1 MGYNPDVFASSHDP
15 PTHPSIEEHLQTLQE
30 AQENTLAAHQQAVAV
45 TAKQATDKPVTFN
58 KGDKVLLESTHLH
71 LPYPY
76 QKLAPKCKGP
86 FEIEEVMGLVMFKLK
101 LPKQWK
107 KHLVFHAGLLTPYQT
122 TIKHG
127 PDYP

>member
-1 MGYNPDVFASSHDP
+1 M
-15 PTHPSIEEHLQTLQE
+15 
-30 AQENTLAAHQQAVAV
+30 LAAHQQAA
-45 TAKQATDKPVTFN
+45 AAMARRATDKPVTFK

-71 LPYPY
+71 LPYSY
-76 QKLAPKCKGP
+76 HKLAPEHEGL

-107 KHLVFHAGLLTPYQT
+107 KHPVFHTGLLTPYQT
-122 TIKHG
+122 TIEHR